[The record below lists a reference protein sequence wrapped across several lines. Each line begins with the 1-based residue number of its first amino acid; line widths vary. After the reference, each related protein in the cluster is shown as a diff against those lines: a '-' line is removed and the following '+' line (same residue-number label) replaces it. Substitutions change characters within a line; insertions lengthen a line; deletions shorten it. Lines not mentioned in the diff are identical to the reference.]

1 MASHNATVAKIMA
14 IHGKRLSNED
24 YQNMINLQ
32 SVSEIAEYLKN
43 STYFHDILLPVDT
56 NTIHRGLLENI
67 LRRSVFERY
76 LKILNFEQLG
86 KQEFYN
92 FKIVRAEID
101 EILSCISHINAK
113 SAEQIKTTPVYL
125 SNYVSFDLIQLS
137 KIRSYDELLNFFK
150 KTSYYD
156 LLVKCKPNN
165 DNEKIDYTKCE
176 VLLRTYFLKRLFATI
191 DKVFNNKV
199 KTSLEFLISTDIDL
213 INIINSYR
221 LKTYYNENIE
231 VIKEDMLPFHG
242 RLKNEDQRELYSSID
257 SKDFISKF
265 SKTYYGRQMIVNKLD
280 INNLDQSSFG
290 LRYLYAKRA
299 LNQSQEAPV
308 SIYAFV
314 FLMEIE
320 VSNIIKIIE
329 GIRYGVPQKDIEM
342 LLVI

>member
-14 IHGKRLSNED
+14 IHGKRLSSED
-24 YQNMINLQ
+24 YHNMINLQ

-67 LRRSVFERY
+67 LRRSVYEKY
-76 LKILNFEQLG
+76 LKILNFEQLE

-92 FKIVRAEID
+92 FKIIRAEID

-113 SAEQIKTTPVYL
+113 STEQITTTPVYL

-137 KIRSYDELLNFFK
+137 KIRSYDELLAFFK
-150 KTSYYD
+150 RTAYYD
-156 LLVKCKPNN
+156 LLVKCRPN
-165 DNEKIDYTKCE
+165 NEKIDYTKCE
-176 VLLRTYFLKRLFATI
+176 ILLRTYFVKRLFATI
-191 DKVFNNKV
+191 DKYFNSKI
-199 KTSLEFLISTDIDL
+199 KASLESLISTDIDL

-221 LKTYYNENIE
+221 LKTYYNENID
-231 VIKEDMLPFHG
+231 VIKENILPFHG
-242 RLKNEDQRELYSSID
+242 KFKKENQRELYSSID

-265 SKTYYGRQMIVNKLD
+265 SKTYYGRQMVVNKLD
-280 INNLDQSSFG
+280 INNLEQSSFG
-290 LRYLYAKRA
+290 LRYLNAKRA
-299 LNQSQEAPV
+299 LTQSQEAPV
-308 SIYAFV
+308 CIYAFV